1 MKKMLK
7 ALMVFCAVICVMPV
21 FGCAQVTEN
30 MTGGACSIKELQNLE
45 KEKTSQEK
53 VYFQVK
59 PERNLRPVKTNPEI
73 RNMPIQGC
81 VFGRCLIKEIL
92 DK

>member
-1 MKKMLK
+1 MFK
-7 ALMVFCAVICVMPV
+7 ALVVFCAAICVMPV
-21 FGCAQVTEN
+21 FGCAQVTGN

-45 KEKTSQEK
+45 KNKTSQER

-73 RNMPIQGC
+73 RNMPIEGC
-81 VFGRCLIKEIL
+81 LFGKCLMKEIL